1 MKTKFIFMMCV
12 MVVLST
18 LLYGC
23 SDNYQNVI
31 RIHIRA
37 NSNSAIDQEIK
48 LQVRDQVIEYI
59 TPLIIDALD
68 VTMVKSILTNNLRGI
83 ETVADT
89 VLERNGFMYKSAA
102 YVDNEYFPTREYG
115 EYYFPA
121 DYYDA
126 LIINLGSGTGDNWWC
141 VAYPPLCFVGEGE
154 GSVVYK
160 SKILEIVNRYFK

>member
-1 MKTKFIFMMCV
+1 MKTKFILVMCV

-23 SDNYQNVI
+23 SENYQDVI

-37 NSNSAIDQEIK
+37 NSNSTVDQAIK

-68 VTMVKSILTNNLRGI
+68 VDMVKSILNNNLSGI
-83 ETVADT
+83 EAVAND
-89 VLERNGFMYKSAA
+89 VLKENGFMYKSEA

-160 SKILEIVNRYFK
+160 SKILEIINRYFK